1 MATQL
6 HNLNS
11 AAVPTKAAKSKPADR
26 TAVSDR
32 LPLIGLLLVQIFIGY
47 LWFMSGLVK
56 IVRGGFPTGLAD
68 ELTDKSEGTIAWYKS
83 FLDSVVIPN
92 SSMFGYLIMFGEL
105 LIGIAL
111 IAGAL
116 IWLFRWERLPL
127 NVRTL
132 VLLGI
137 ILAAIG
143 GIFMNIN
150 FHLANGDAHPWLL
163 PKDGFDEGVDLDSLM
178 PAIQAVF
185 IGIGITYLAR
195 LWPAA
200 REQSGHAGDTS
211 GR

>member
-1 MATQL
+1 MAMQL

-11 AAVPTKAAKSKPADR
+11 AAVPTEAAKSKPADR

-56 IVRGGFPTGLAD
+56 IVRSGFPTGLAD
-68 ELTDKSEGTIAWYKS
+68 ELTDKAEGTIAWYKS

-92 SSMFGYLIMFGEL
+92 GSTFGYLIMIGEL
-105 LIGIAL
+105 LIGITL
-111 IAGAL
+111 IVGAL

-137 ILAAIG
+137 ILAAIA

-150 FHLANGDAHPWLL
+150 FH
-163 PKDGFDEGVDLDSLM
+163 
-178 PAIQAVF
+178 
-185 IGIGITYLAR
+185 
-195 LWPAA
+195 
-200 REQSGHAGDTS
+200 
-211 GR
+211 